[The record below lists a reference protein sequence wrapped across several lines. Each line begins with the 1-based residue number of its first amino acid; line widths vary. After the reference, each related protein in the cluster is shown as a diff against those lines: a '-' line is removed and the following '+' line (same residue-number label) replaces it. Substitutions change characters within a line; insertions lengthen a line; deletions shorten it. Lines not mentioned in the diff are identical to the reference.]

1 MTFAFG
7 SLSLPNIRL
16 QKPSDSTEE
25 NSEAKKSGRPKK
37 EKPLD
42 PERVMKVRRVV
53 FLLNLRILKSFYRKR
68 RRRIKGLLKMK
79 EIGK

>member
-1 MTFAFG
+1 MTYASG

-25 NSEAKKSGRPKK
+25 NPEAKKSGRPKK

-42 PERVMKVRRVV
+42 LERVMKVRRVV
-53 FLLNLRILKSFYRKR
+53 FLLNPTDT
-68 RRRIKGLLKMK
+68 
-79 EIGK
+79 

>member
-25 NSEAKKSGRPKK
+25 NSETKKSGRPKK

-42 PERVMKVRRVV
+42 PERVMKVGRVV
-53 FLLNLRILKSFYRKR
+53 FSTQSYGYLNRF
-68 RRRIKGLLKMK
+68 
-79 EIGK
+79 IGKGEGG

>member
-42 PERVMKVRRVV
+42 PERVMKVGRVV
-53 FLLNLRILKSFYRKR
+53 FLLNPTDT
-68 RRRIKGLLKMK
+68 
-79 EIGK
+79 